1 MDATQS
7 VGNLQSL
14 DYIQLQTGEILTICG
29 NYEGQLL
36 RARLSFYPDIQGDK
50 LIDHR
55 LYQKVRYES
64 NFLIPK
70 CEKVLNLPGE
80 QHYLVHCSQVARVY
94 RAKDAFVALPDEYA
108 TRCKQ
113 FINYLYAACQY
124 DKGAHGLTGSG
135 ALGCLQPMSDFDWVL
150 YSQDPTQV
158 EVCVRSSAECNPEF
172 TFAMEHVYRKYS
184 TFRGLCKEDL
194 DVLFAHRWRYFRYK
208 EIRISINIVDP
219 TKKADLYSRQ
229 YDKGSRTVIRGE
241 VINGFGC
248 YHFPYIIP
256 VRCNGEICYVLSWLF
271 LYNGAFAAGNSVEVS
286 GRVCTV
292 QGQRYIL
299 VEEHDDYIRKLS
311 NERG

>member
-1 MDATQS
+1 MNVNHS
-7 VGNLQSL
+7 VNQLCSL
-14 DYIQLQTGEILTICG
+14 DYIQLYTGEILTICG
-29 NYEGQLL
+29 NYDGQLL
-36 RARLSFYPDIQGDK
+36 RTRLSFYPDKQGDK

-80 QHYLVHCSQVARVY
+80 QHYLVNCGLVARVY
-94 RAKDAFVALPDEYA
+94 RAKDAFVSLPDEYA
-108 TRCKQ
+108 TKCQQ
-113 FINYLYAACQY
+113 FIDYLYATCQY
-124 DKGAHGLTGSG
+124 DKDAHGLTGSG

-150 YSQDPTQV
+150 YSHDPTLV
-158 EVCVRSSAECNPEF
+158 EACVRSSAECNPEF

-184 TFRGLCKEDL
+184 AFRGLCKEDL
-194 DVLFAHRWRYFRYK
+194 DKLFAHRWRYFRYK
-208 EIRISINIVDP
+208 GMKISINIVDP
-219 TKKADLYSRQ
+219 IRKADLYSRQ

-241 VINGFGC
+241 VINGLGC

-256 VRCNGEICYVLSWLF
+256 IQCNGEIRNVLSWLF
-271 LYNGAFAAGNSVEVS
+271 LYNGAFAKGDSVEIS

-292 QGQRYIL
+292 HGQHYVL

-311 NERG
+311 NEKG